1 MKGVGIMFF
10 KILKRD
16 IKRKKAMNIILFI
29 FMIIASILIAGS
41 VNMLYA
47 STTALEHFK
56 RVSNLADNIIV
67 TSSNEEN
74 DREMEEWIQSS
85 DMIQGYNIDNT
96 IFVTASNLIIPAQYG
111 NLKDDTTL
119 ILSKVPTDYNLI
131 FNQKNEFLKLMQG
144 EVALPLLIATNYGI
158 KIGDKITVQ
167 IEDVKKELVVQY
179 FTKDVTFGSAFMGF
193 KRIILSDA
201 DFKDLE
207 ELKNTIII
215 KIWSLNKRE
224 EVSYIEVEK
233 DFNKR
238 TIDSIATFNND
249 LISFS
254 YILDTI
260 LAVIMIIASLFLI
273 FIAFLIIKFTILFT
287 IEEDYK
293 EIGIMKAIGMKNR
306 SIKKI
311 YMVKYLAIAILGGS
325 IGFIF
330 SIPFADYLIKSISA
344 RIIIQSTF
352 FNYILSIMSVIFI
365 IIITIGF
372 CSLSARRI
380 NQLSAIDAIRQGSN
394 GERFSSSRK
403 LKLHKLKSI
412 NLSTFLAISDLVSG
426 FRKFII
432 LNITFILGTAIIIIP
447 INIINTL
454 NSNEFLTL
462 FGLSNFDFNI
472 GSNNYIGTYMD
483 GSIEK
488 LLSGINELE
497 HQMNEAGVST
507 EIYPD
512 VNFVTRIY
520 VDSKENSKNVF
531 SLQSLDYSAENYT
544 YLTGSAPKL
553 TNEIAITTVVAE
565 YYDVDLG
572 DTIYCN
578 INDQTRSYIITGL
591 YQSMNNLG
599 YSVRF
604 SEVHPLELNETNGFS
619 LFGIIEGSNI
629 KQAEAIRILK
639 DNFPELDIKTNEEY
653 KDALLGSIVTQVGT
667 IKNLILG
674 LVLGINF
681 LITSLLVRMLI
692 AKEVPEIAILK
703 SIGFQD
709 KAIRSWQIRRIAILL
724 IISIFLGTIFANVTD
739 TFFTSGI
746 FRGMG
751 ITHLSLTIKP
761 LQVYIIYPVILLIV
775 TMSAVLISLSKV
787 KKTQIWVINNQE

>member
-29 FMIIASILIAGS
+29 FMIVASILIASS

-273 FIAFLIIKFTILFT
+273 FIAFLILKFTILFT

-403 LKLHKLKSI
+403 LKLHKLKSV
-412 NLSTFLAISDLVSG
+412 NLLTFLAISDLVSG

-472 GSNNYIGTYMD
+472 GSNSYIGTYMD
-483 GSIEK
+483 GSTEK

-497 HQMNEAGVST
+497 HQMNEAGVTT

-565 YYDVDLG
+565 YYDIDLG

-775 TMSAVLISLSKV
+775 TMSAVLISLSQV